1 MKGKLNM
8 SDTEFSPKFLKKLQK
23 GAPDFTDSANAMQ
36 TDDLKALVL
45 KCEKSIV
52 EIDKAKDEDHKLNA
66 AKEVVKSFG
75 KPYSESKALETAK
88 IKYCMYVLESR
99 GN

>member
-1 MKGKLNM
+1 M
-8 SDTEFSPKFLKKLQK
+8 SDTEFPAKFLKKLQK
-23 GAPDFTDSANAMQ
+23 GSPEFTDSANSMQ
-36 TDDLKALVL
+36 TDELKALVL
-45 KCEKSIV
+45 KCEKSLV
-52 EIDKAKDEDHKLNA
+52 EIDKAKDEDHKLNG
-66 AKEVVKSFG
+66 AKEIVKEYG